1 MKVQAM
7 AVIAMIALSGCG
19 STSERL
25 DTLEAQVFAAQEQAR
40 VATAVASRAEKI
52 AVQADA
58 NSVDAIEAVSRMAEK
73 CCRK

>member
-1 MKVQAM
+1 MKIQAM
-7 AVIAMIALSGCG
+7 ILATIVMSGC
-19 STSERL
+19 SATSERL
-25 DTLEAQVFAAQEQAR
+25 DNLEMQVFAAREQAR

-52 AVQADA
+52 AVQADL

>member
-1 MKVQAM
+1 MKIQAM
-7 AVIAMIALSGCG
+7 ILATIVMSGC
-19 STSERL
+19 SATSERL
-25 DTLEAQVFAAQEQAR
+25 DNLEVQVFAAQEQAR
-40 VATAVASRAEKI
+40 VATAVASRAERI

>member
-1 MKVQAM
+1 MKIQAM
-7 AVIAMIALSGCG
+7 ILATMIMSGCS
-19 STSERL
+19 STADRL
-25 DTLEAQVFAAQEQAR
+25 DNLEMQVFAAQEQAR
-40 VATAVASRAEKI
+40 VATVVAARAEQI